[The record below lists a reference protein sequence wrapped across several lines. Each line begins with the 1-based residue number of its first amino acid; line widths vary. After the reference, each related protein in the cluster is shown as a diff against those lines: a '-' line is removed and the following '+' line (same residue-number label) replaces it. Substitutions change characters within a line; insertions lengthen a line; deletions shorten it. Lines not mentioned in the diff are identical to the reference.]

1 MGKKV
6 VARIKG
12 FTVISDMKVANIEGT
27 RVNFAD
33 GSWIDAGNGRRVDIG
48 TGIARLSTA
57 SDDEL
62 RAQGVEVS

>member
-12 FTVISDMKVANIEGT
+12 FAVISDMAVANIEGS
-27 RVNFAD
+27 RVVFMD
-33 GSWIDAGNGRRVDIG
+33 GSSIDAGNGRRIDIG